1 MKQLTTKTQ
10 IFYGLGVSYAIVDQ
24 IFAQWILY
32 FYLPPASAG
41 LPMIMPAI
49 YISYALAISRFVD
62 IVTDPLVG
70 FLSDKLDTRFGRR
83 IPLVAFG
90 TIPLAL
96 TTFAFFFP
104 PQGNPSMAFVY
115 LAVVGSLFFTF
126 YTIVGAPY
134 NAMIPEIG
142 RNQTERLNLSTW
154 QSVFRLVYTAIAMII
169 PGVLI
174 KYFGKGDNLL
184 GIRSM
189 VAFLCIIVVL
199 GLAVTVFTVKE
210 KEYSSGEV
218 SKENFKD
225 TIRIILKERN
235 FFYYLFG
242 LLFFFVGFNNL
253 RAVMNYYVED
263 IMGMGK
269 AEITIAS
276 ALLFG
281 VAALFFVPTNKV
293 SKKYGYRKIMLSC
306 LLLLAIFT
314 GNLYFL
320 GKIIPVKLGFIL
332 FALLGIPIA
341 GAAFIFPPAMLSE
354 IANHIS
360 ERSGS
365 RIEGL
370 CFGIQGFFLKLA
382 FLISILMLPLVL
394 TMGGKLVQKAGIYNA
409 SMLSFVFFALSFFC
423 YYRYREE

>member
-62 IVTDPLVG
+62 MVTDPLVG

-104 PQGNPSMAFVY
+104 PQGNPDMAFVY

-189 VAFLCIIVVL
+189 VAFLCIIAVL
-199 GLAVTVFTVKE
+199 GLAITVFTVKE

-235 FFYYLFG
+235 FF
-242 LLFFFVGFNNL
+242 
-253 RAVMNYYVED
+253 
-263 IMGMGK
+263 
-269 AEITIAS
+269 
-276 ALLFG
+276 
-281 VAALFFVPTNKV
+281 
-293 SKKYGYRKIMLSC
+293 
-306 LLLLAIFT
+306 
-314 GNLYFL
+314 
-320 GKIIPVKLGFIL
+320 
-332 FALLGIPIA
+332 
-341 GAAFIFPPAMLSE
+341 
-354 IANHIS
+354 
-360 ERSGS
+360 
-365 RIEGL
+365 
-370 CFGIQGFFLKLA
+370 
-382 FLISILMLPLVL
+382 
-394 TMGGKLVQKAGIYNA
+394 
-409 SMLSFVFFALSFFC
+409 
-423 YYRYREE
+423 

>member
-41 LPMIMPAI
+41 LPIIMPALS
-49 YISYALAISRFVD
+49 ISYALAISRFVD
-62 IVTDPLVG
+62 MVTDPLVG

-83 IPLVAFG
+83 IPLIAFG
-90 TIPLAL
+90 AIPLAA
-96 TTFAFFFP
+96 TTLAFFFP
-104 PQGNPSMAFVY
+104 PRENPDMAFLY
-115 LAVVGSLFFTF
+115 LAIVGSLFFTF

-154 QSVFRLVYTAIAMII
+154 QSVFRLLYTALAMIV
-169 PGVLI
+169 PGILI
-174 KYFGKGDNLL
+174 KTFGKGDTLL

-189 VAFLCIIVVL
+189 VAFLCFIVVL
-199 GLAVTVFTVKE
+199 GLGITVFFVKE
-210 KEYSSGEV
+210 KDYSTGEI
-218 SKENFKD
+218 SKENFRN
-225 TIRIILKERN
+225 TLGIILKERN

-242 LLFFFVGFNNL
+242 LLFFFIGFNNL
-253 RAVMNYYVED
+253 RAVVNYYVED

-281 VAALFFVPTNKV
+281 VAAFFFVPTNRF
-293 SKKYGYRKIMLSC
+293 SKKYGYRKIMLLC
-306 LLLLAIFT
+306 LVLLAIFT
-314 GNLYFL
+314 GNLYLL
-320 GKIIPVKLGFIL
+320 GKIIPVKLGFVL

-382 FLISILMLPLVL
+382 FLVSILILPLVL
-394 TMGGKLVQKAGIYNA
+394 TMGGTVVQKTGIYNA
-409 SMLSFVFFALSFFC
+409 SILSLAFFACSFFC

>member
-41 LPMIMPAI
+41 LPIIMPAL

-62 IVTDPLVG
+62 MVTDPLVG
-70 FLSDKLDTRFGRR
+70 FLSDKLNTRFGRR
-83 IPLVAFG
+83 IPLIAFG
-90 TIPLAL
+90 SIPLAL
-96 TTFAFFFP
+96 STLAFFFP
-104 PQGNPSMAFVY
+104 PRENPSTAFFY
-115 LAVVGSLFFTF
+115 LAIVGSLFFTF

-154 QSVFRLVYTAIAMII
+154 QSVFRLVYTAFAMIV
-169 PGVLI
+169 PGILI
-174 KYFGKGDNLL
+174 KAFGKGDTLL
-184 GIRSM
+184 GIRAM
-189 VAFLCIIVVL
+189 VAFLCLIVVL
-199 GLAVTVFTVKE
+199 GLAVTVFFVKE
-210 KEYSSGEV
+210 KEYSTGEI
-218 SKENFKD
+218 SKENFRN
-225 TIRIILKERN
+225 TIGIILKEKN

-242 LLFFFVGFNNL
+242 LLFFFIGFNNL
-253 RAVMNYYVED
+253 RAVVNYYVED

-269 AEITIAS
+269 AEITLAS

-281 VAALFFVPTNKV
+281 VAALFFLPTNQY
-293 SKKYGYRKIMLSC
+293 SKKYGYRKVMLSC
-306 LLLLAIFT
+306 LVLMGIFT
-314 GNLYFL
+314 GNFYFL
-320 GKIIPVKLGFIL
+320 GKILPVKLGFLL

-382 FLISILMLPLVL
+382 FLLSILILPLVL
-394 TMGGKLVQKAGIYNA
+394 TMGGRVVQKAGIYNA
-409 SMLSFVFFALSFFC
+409 SVLSLVFFACSFFC
-423 YYRYREE
+423 YYCYREE